1 MMPKIKVAC
10 PMDIAEVKET
20 LSRIQEEV
28 VFISGGTDLVIQLNN
43 GQIRPAWLIDISQ
56 IMELNYIK
64 EVEGRLRIGSATSFT
79 QLSESSLIG
88 EKARCLGQAASRVGS
103 TQIRNRATL
112 GGNIAQASAA
122 GDSLPALLALEAWVS
137 ILGPKGLRRIP
148 FAQFQARNGSGL
160 QAKELITEIDFPLW
174 ESQTEAQIVSG
185 FAKVGSRTA
194 VTVAR
199 LNMAVRFE
207 IDTGNAKIWR
217 ARWAVGALGRIP
229 FRLEELEL
237 ALQGKTINQDLAR
250 EIVERLAQAVDRA
263 IPGRY
268 SQAYKRQA
276 IQGLGYDLLYDLFP
290 VQIGICP
297 SNGGRSEQKI

>member
-1 MMPKIKVAC
+1 MPKIKVAC
-10 PMDIAEVKET
+10 PMNMAEVKGT

-28 VFISGGTDLVIQLNN
+28 VFISGGTDLVIQLNS

-64 EVEGRLRIGSATSFT
+64 EVEGRLRIGSATTFT
-79 QLSESSLIG
+79 QLSESSLIRD
-88 EKARCLGQAASRVGS
+88 KARCLGQAASQIGS
-103 TQIRNRATL
+103 AQIRNRATL
-112 GGNIAQASAA
+112 GGNIAQSSPA
-122 GDSLPALLALEAWVS
+122 GDSLPALLVLEAWVS
-137 ILGPKGLRRIP
+137 ILGPRGLRRVP
-148 FAQFQARNGSGL
+148 FAQLQARNGSGL
-160 QAKELITEIDFPLW
+160 QANELITEIDFPLW
-174 ESQTEAQIVSG
+174 ESQTDSQIVSG

-194 VTVAR
+194 VTIAR

-217 ARWAVGALGRIP
+217 ARWAVGALGRTP

-237 ALQGKTINQDLAR
+237 ELQGKIVNEDLAG
-250 EIVERLAQAVDRA
+250 EIVNSLLTQAVDRA

-290 VQIGICP
+290 EQMGINYIVSPYPLP
-297 SNGGRSEQKI
+297 S